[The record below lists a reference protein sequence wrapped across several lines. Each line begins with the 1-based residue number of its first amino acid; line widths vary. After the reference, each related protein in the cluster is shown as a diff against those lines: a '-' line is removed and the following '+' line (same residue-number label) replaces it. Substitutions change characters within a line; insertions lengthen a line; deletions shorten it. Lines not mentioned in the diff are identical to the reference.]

1 LAVPATLVQRSL
13 ARDLIA
19 ALDRAPVS
27 AKPLPEVVAQL
38 PALLDAE
45 QACAFLVRSEG
56 GIHRLEFFHGARMPA
71 GIKPAFERWLPDA
84 PKRFAA
90 YDPARPD
97 PRQRNLALRSRDVLA
112 LTGVTA
118 PAVNR
123 SFLPRFALSESDQ
136 LRVLVCEGPSLLAWV
151 GALRARPFSRDEQRL
166 LAALT
171 PALQRRLALERR
183 MSEAE
188 RLAGEIGGALE
199 EVPAAAF
206 VLGGAG
212 AVLHANA
219 AGRALF
225 QRDRRAVE
233 DRLATAL
240 KGNCPGV
247 QVARLSADGE
257 LRLAILM
264 TPGDPAPLVELAR
277 LHWRL
282 TPRQAQVLQL
292 VARGMSNRAVAAQL
306 TCAESTVELHVTA
319 LLEKSGCESR
329 ARLVARLW
337 SGA

>member
-1 LAVPATLVQRSL
+1 VAVTSVQRSL
-13 ARDLIA
+13 ARDLIE

-27 AKPLPEVVAQL
+27 ARPLPEVVTQL

-56 GIHRLEFFHGARMPA
+56 GIHRLEFFHGAGMPA
-71 GIKPAFERWLPDA
+71 GIKPAFERWLPHA

-171 PALQRRLALERR
+171 PALQRRLALER
-183 MSEAE
+183 
-188 RLAGEIGGALE
+188 LTGEIGDALE
-199 EVPAAAF
+199 DVPAAAF

-219 AGRALF
+219 AGRALLE
-225 QRDRRAVE
+225 RDRKAVE
-233 DRLATAL
+233 DRLATAR

-247 QVARLSADGE
+247 RVARLLADGE

-264 TPGDPAPLVELAR
+264 TPGDPAPLVEVVR
-277 LHWRL
+277 LDWRL

-306 TCAESTVELHVTA
+306 SCAESTVELHVTA